1 MGPNDAELVR
11 VFTRE
16 VGGAIAD
23 VTFPVADDFE
33 VVVEVEAGSA
43 IFGGGTQYETGIV
56 VRDKMAGDTIQ
67 ATPQLA
73 SGAGVPANPAGFG
86 PEGMAGAGTEWL
98 SQANQF
104 VYKVEAAA
112 LGGRENHIC
121 EVMAFLKVRVTD
133 PDVSF
138 AISPHFIITA

>member
-16 VGGAIAD
+16 VDAAIAD
-23 VTFPVADDFE
+23 VTFPVTEDFQ

-56 VRDKMAGDTIQ
+56 LRDKTTGSVIPT
-67 ATPQLA
+67 TPA
-73 SGAGVPANPAGFG
+73 SFG
-86 PEGMAGAGTEWL
+86 PEGMDGAGANWP

-104 VYKVEAAA
+104 VYRVAAA
-112 LGGRENHIC
+112 DLAGRENHIC
-121 EVMAFLKVRVTD
+121 EVLAFLKVRVTD

-138 AISPHFIITA
+138 ATSPYFIITT

>member
-16 VGGAIAD
+16 VGAAIAD
-23 VTFPVADDFE
+23 VTFPVVDDFE

-56 VRDKMAGDTIQ
+56 LRDKTAGSVIPT
-67 ATPQLA
+67 T
-73 SGAGVPANPAGFG
+73 PAGFG
-86 PEGMAGAGTEWL
+86 PEGMDGAGANWL
-98 SQANQF
+98 NQANQF
-104 VYKVEAAA
+104 VYTVAATDLA
-112 LGGRENHIC
+112 GRENHIC
-121 EVMAFLKVRVTD
+121 EVLAFLKVRVTD

-138 AISPHFIITA
+138 ATSPYFIITT